1 MPGTDS
7 WPNLV
12 GQDGQQAVDA
22 IKKETGLL
30 FTVMLN
36 YSMIELFRFYGCN
49 NYSTR
54 NRSY

>member
-30 FTVMLN
+30 FIVMLN
-36 YSMIELFRFYGCN
+36 YFTIELFRFYGCN